1 MSRAWI
7 AAAALAAASLCVA
20 PAARA
25 DDPAPRRAPPG
36 TDGAKPG
43 GDAPKADEP
52 KKDPANLRVERAK
65 QLVKELEE
73 AVARAKSAQPIDA
86 QMLQILMTA
95 LDQAKL
101 LAKPAKP
108 DELTQ
113 EEKQAVVDESKKQ
126 PDAGAPKDSKDPKD
140 PMADWQEK
148 AMEKA
153 FADADLSEEES
164 IKAKKIVGEW
174 WKENLA
180 AMGDSKKSSDLKRK
194 RDDDLE
200 KALGK
205 KKAQKVINNL
215 NAMGPGRGR

>member
-25 DDPAPRRAPPG
+25 DDPVPHRAPPPAA
-36 TDGAKPG
+36 DGGKPG
-43 GDAPKADEP
+43 ADAPKPEEP

-65 QLVKELEE
+65 QLVKELED
-73 AVARAKSAQPIDA
+73 AVARAKAAQPVDA
-86 QMLQILMTA
+86 QMLQVLMTA

-108 DELTQ
+108 DELTP
-113 EEKQAVVDESKKQ
+113 EEKQAVVDEAKKQ
-126 PDAGAPKDSKDPKD
+126 PDSATPKDPKD
-140 PMADWQEK
+140 PTADWQEK

-153 FADADLSEEES
+153 FADADLTEEES
-164 IKAKKIVGEW
+164 IKAKKVVGDW

-180 AMGDSKKSSDLKRK
+180 SMGDSRKQSDLKRK

-200 KALGK
+200 KAIGK
-205 KKAQKVINNL
+205 KARKVINNL
-215 NAMGPGRGR
+215 NAMGPGRR

>member
-25 DDPAPRRAPPG
+25 DDPPPRRAPPG
-36 TDGAKPG
+36 ADGTKPG
-43 GDAPKADEP
+43 SDAPKPEEP

-65 QLVKELEE
+65 LLVKELED
-73 AVARAKSAQPIDA
+73 AVARAKAAQPVDA
-86 QMLQILMTA
+86 LMLQILMTA

-113 EEKQAVVDESKKQ
+113 EEKQAVVDEGKKQ
-126 PDAGAPKDSKDPKD
+126 PDSGGAKDPKD
-140 PMADWQEK
+140 PISDWQEK

-153 FADADLSEEES
+153 FADADLNEEES
-164 IKAKKIVGEW
+164 IKAKKIVGDW
-174 WKENLA
+174 WKENLGA
-180 AMGDSKKSSDLKRK
+180 TGDSKKVSDLKRK

-205 KKAQKVINNL
+205 KARKVINNL
-215 NAMGPGRGR
+215 NAMGPGRR